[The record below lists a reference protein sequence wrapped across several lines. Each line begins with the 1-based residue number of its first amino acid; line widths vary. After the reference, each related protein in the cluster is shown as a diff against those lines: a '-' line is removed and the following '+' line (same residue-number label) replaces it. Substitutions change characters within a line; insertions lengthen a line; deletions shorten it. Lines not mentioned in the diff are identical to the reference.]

1 MAATEEKALATLD
14 LIVTHGPTKHA
25 ITLRAKNA
33 SGMLTVQSLAECI
46 EKELGVPRN
55 AQKLIHKGKSL
66 QDLSSMLISY
76 GIKSGSKIMLIGS
89 KYNLEED
96 PNYKQLSKIDDSVN
110 ELQKQLRILEGEFDN
125 IKQGYLDEKFASE
138 SIKKLIKKT
147 KGIIEENMKKIEFV
161 DSLEVDVLLRGR
173 RKNLVI
179 KIQSSIDKADEF
191 IATLNKYYNLEED
204 PNYKQLSKIDDSV
217 NELQKQLRILEGEFD
232 NIKQGYLDEK
242 FASESIKKLIKKTK
256 GIIEEN
262 MKEIEFVD
270 SLEVDVLL
278 RRKRKNLVIKIQ
290 SSIDKVDEF
299 IATLNKY
306 YNLKEDPNYKQLSK
320 IDDSV
325 NELQKQLRILEGE
338 FDNIKQG
345 YLDEKFTSES
355 IKKLI
360 RKTKGIIEE
369 NMKRIEFVD
378 SLEVDVLLRRR
389 RKNLVIKIQ
398 YNLKEDPNYK
408 QLSKID
414 DSVNELQKQ
423 LRILEGE
430 FDNIKQG
437 YLDEK
442 FTLESIKKLIKKTK
456 GIIEENMKR
465 IEFVDSL
472 EVDVLLR
479 RRRKNLV
486 IKIQSSIDKADEFI
500 ATLNKYYNLEEDP
513 NYKQLSKIDDSVNE
527 LQKQLRI
534 LEGEFDN
541 IKQGYLDEK
550 FTSESI
556 KKLIKKTKGVIE
568 ENMKRIEFVDS
579 LEVDVLLRRRRKNL
593 VIKIQSSIDRADEFI
608 ATLNKYVRKSCV

>member
-345 YLDEKFTSES
+345 YLDEKFT
-355 IKKLI
+355 
-360 RKTKGIIEE
+360 
-369 NMKRIEFVD
+369 
-378 SLEVDVLLRRR
+378 
-389 RKNLVIKIQ
+389 
-398 YNLKEDPNYK
+398 
-408 QLSKID
+408 
-414 DSVNELQKQ
+414 
-423 LRILEGE
+423 
-430 FDNIKQG
+430 
-437 YLDEK
+437 
-442 FTLESIKKLIKKTK
+442 LESIKKLIKKTK